1 MQIISFPTQIHSFQ
15 SFIFPGGEAVNKTC
29 TIPHHLT
36 FEWASYITDK
46 YTLCQMGINGN
57 EEKASSGGHVFATI
71 NGVVKEGFMEKMV
84 SE

>member
-1 MQIISFPTQIHSFQ
+1 
-15 SFIFPGGEAVNKTC
+15 
-29 TIPHHLT
+29 
-36 FEWASYITDK
+36 
-46 YTLCQMGINGN
+46 MGITGN